1 MKAANDLHLITPNSH
16 FCFYLILLQRIMYHD
31 WSFLPHGKG
40 GKYTPLMKGYKRKSI
55 PVVGKVANNIPL
67 LALSQSWPS

>member
-1 MKAANDLHLITPNSH
+1 MKAAHDLHLITPNSH
-16 FCFYLILLQRIMYHD
+16 FCFYLILLQRIMCHD

-40 GKYTPLMKGYKRKSI
+40 GKYTPLMKGCKRKAI